1 MQLTSLFKN
10 LKLSH
15 ISLSNVKSKGEFY
28 YRFLAQLFEK
38 LLPVELLDDVI
49 HYFSGKNLDNASLLV
64 STLMQFAKTQEEKR
78 LIEACVP
85 LFYEND
91 ERKRLQIYT
100 ILKKVNPDIKAIVGR
115 IARIIY
121 SLYNLKVKS
130 LGKKIEEIYR
140 YSIDEKLQK
149 IEAESIVA
157 LSVIKNSIVRDR
169 IKSILM
175 SMKKENIYLIKSAL
189 EAIKS
194 LPASDIDNIITEGFI
209 AELDDGDL
217 LKLLLENLA
226 SLSYKLPNKS
236 MMALIN
242 SMNIFEKHNMLNM
255 VIDVISEKGNHTIFN
270 PIKSYVK
277 KKLVDID
284 VKIACIEILRGL
296 KRKDTGMKPELIIN
310 FLYSLLEEREIE
322 NKEDLYSSII
332 SFLLEL
338 NDDYSFKIFETLID
352 KGKHRLVLKIL
363 EKLPYRI
370 VRKIFVSIMEF
381 VKNID
386 SEGLHKIKNYFYLFP
401 EEFFDNS
408 MKNHLIDNFMECI
421 KKGKS
426 FKVSENINAAGDN
439 ISLIERP
446 KVEFRIRY
454 EQTKEVAV
462 FFIDIANYTT
472 LSSKLNLTGLMKL
485 VSNFEKIVISTVE
498 DFNGRIIKK
507 MGDGILAV
515 FNHPLNS
522 VIAGMII
529 QEKIKD
535 FNDFVPVSEK
545 FRTRIGIHSGSV
557 VFKDNDI
564 FGDTVNVASRIESM
578 ADPGHVL
585 VSENVY
591 NLTKDF
597 IKYSNKGPL
606 KLKGISVPVNSYVPE
621 SLTKNLMKYLEI
633 KDSNRIAAY
642 DVTVGS
648 DIDRRLRVIMFNP
661 NFIIPKDLKIKYDVK
676 DIKKIFESFSKYV
689 ESFAKDYLEEYEIKA
704 WLQNKWKE
712 ILIKTDDF

>member
-1 MQLTSLFKN
+1 MSKKKDCSDRFLSFLISLIPKIKNSREINDLLLNLPRFYLNENLDIALESIKASGIDGNIFAVEKLFNVIDEGETKVKIQAIKALNDINPPLIHERLIEYYNLLSENEVKIEILKLLNERYYKNKEVINFNRSIVSDNNSKLDFKTISVSGLVKSKDFSFLSFIFPHGESRLIEEVLVRIIKENGIEVEEFLKKQTSNLDFFSDRILGYYLCAYTLKVGGAKVSILNRISEEKNVETLNSYLDLCQDGIYFSDFTKRLFRILLSFPILNFSDEDSTETKVRKLLKIIIDIANNGSINDIKELTLTCNVQLTSLFKN

-209 AELDDGDL
+209 AELGDRDL
-217 LKLLLENLA
+217 LKLLLE
-226 SLSYKLPNKS
+226 SLSSLNYKLPNKS

-255 VIDVISEKGNHTIFN
+255 VIDVEF
-270 PIKSYVK
+270 V
-277 KKLVDID
+277 V
-284 VKIACIEILRGL
+284 R
-296 KRKDTGMKPELIIN
+296 
-310 FLYSLLEEREIE
+310 
-322 NKEDLYSSII
+322 KED
-332 SFLLEL
+332 
-338 NDDYSFKIFETLID
+338 
-352 KGKHRLVLKIL
+352 
-363 EKLPYRI
+363 
-370 VRKIFVSIMEF
+370 
-381 VKNID
+381 
-386 SEGLHKIKNYFYLFP
+386 
-401 EEFFDNS
+401 
-408 MKNHLIDNFMECI
+408 
-421 KKGKS
+421 
-426 FKVSENINAAGDN
+426 
-439 ISLIERP
+439 
-446 KVEFRIRY
+446 
-454 EQTKEVAV
+454 
-462 FFIDIANYTT
+462 
-472 LSSKLNLTGLMKL
+472 
-485 VSNFEKIVISTVE
+485 
-498 DFNGRIIKK
+498 
-507 MGDGILAV
+507 
-515 FNHPLNS
+515 
-522 VIAGMII
+522 
-529 QEKIKD
+529 
-535 FNDFVPVSEK
+535 
-545 FRTRIGIHSGSV
+545 
-557 VFKDNDI
+557 
-564 FGDTVNVASRIESM
+564 
-578 ADPGHVL
+578 
-585 VSENVY
+585 
-591 NLTKDF
+591 
-597 IKYSNKGPL
+597 
-606 KLKGISVPVNSYVPE
+606 
-621 SLTKNLMKYLEI
+621 
-633 KDSNRIAAY
+633 
-642 DVTVGS
+642 
-648 DIDRRLRVIMFNP
+648 
-661 NFIIPKDLKIKYDVK
+661 
-676 DIKKIFESFSKYV
+676 
-689 ESFAKDYLEEYEIKA
+689 
-704 WLQNKWKE
+704 
-712 ILIKTDDF
+712 